1 MGKINTKG
9 AKIKLNR
16 VREDIFL
23 AYHGMREKY
32 HLLGAGGYSFWTDI

>member
-1 MGKINTKG
+1 MGKINAKE

-16 VREDIFL
+16 VREEIFL

-32 HLLGAGGYSFWTDI
+32 HLLGGGGL